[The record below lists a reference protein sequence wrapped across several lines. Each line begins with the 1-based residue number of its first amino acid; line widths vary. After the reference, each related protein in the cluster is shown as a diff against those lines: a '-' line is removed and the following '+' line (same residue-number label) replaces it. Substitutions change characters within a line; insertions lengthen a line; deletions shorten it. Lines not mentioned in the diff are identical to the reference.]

1 MASVCDRPYSF
12 DVAMTRMTDQIGRV
26 LGGRYRLLSA
36 VGSGASAHVYLAD
49 DVRLR
54 RRVAVKVLH
63 PALADDGLFLRRFRA
78 EARAAAA
85 LSHPHILA
93 VFDWSGDDD
102 SPYLVTEFLGGGSL
116 RSVLDAGHRLTTAQ
130 ALVVGL
136 ETARA
141 LDHAHRQGFVHRDI
155 KPANL
160 LFGDDARLRVADF
173 GLARAIAEAGWTEP
187 TGAMLGTA
195 RYASPEQARGESVD
209 GASDIYSL
217 ALVLVESVTGTVPFS
232 ADTTIAT
239 VMARLGHPL
248 VVPEVM
254 GPLSTVLTQAGA
266 LDAGERPDAAAFGA
280 GLVAA
285 AEQLARPSPLPLAP
299 PSVNGADA
307 GDPRDSTLVRPSV
320 YSLGVGA
327 ESGGESGVTG
337 TLRVASGMAMGN
349 GVAGAPLG
357 STGAQSAS
365 LAGTSPGGTEG
376 PSPATTGAGL
386 AVADTTS
393 TTVLPPPPN
402 HPAPP
407 AGPHHTP
414 PAGTPAL
421 SANDRSARRLMLGAL
436 VVAVAVAIGVVGSW
450 VYIRSQVP
458 SHAIPAEL
466 VGAQQNEALERIGR
480 NGWDIVIQRD
490 YYDDTEE
497 GVIVRTVP
505 EPGTSLREGET
516 LTLHVSLGPP
526 LVAVPQDL
534 VGLTQEEAEARL
546 GTAGLTAD
554 VQQQPSDEVDAG
566 IVIGLGQGVADQA
579 PRGSSVPLIVSSGS
593 DEPEIPDLEG
603 DQFQDA
609 LAELEALGLDVEL
622 EFRRE
627 RGGHDEGEVIRTE
640 PDEGEEVDQG
650 STVVVE
656 VAGGQVNVPDVE
668 GATLDDARAAL
679 EDRGLDVG
687 VVFGPGDGRVQQT
700 VPLIDTEVDPGTAID
715 LIMASDG

>member
-1 MASVCDRPYSF
+1 
-12 DVAMTRMTDQIGRV
+12 MTRMTEQIGRV

-36 VGSGASAHVYLAD
+36 VGSGASAQVYLAD

-63 PALADDGLFLRRFRA
+63 PALADDRLFLRRFRA

-116 RSVLDAGHRLTTAQ
+116 RSMLDAGHRLTTAQ

-160 LFGDDARLRVADF
+160 LFGDDGRLRVADF

-195 RYASPEQARGESVD
+195 RYASPEQARGESVN

-217 ALVLVESVTGTVPFS
+217 AVVLVEAVTGTVPFS

-239 VMARLGHPL
+239 LMARLEHPL

-254 GPLSTVLTQAGA
+254 GPLTGILTQAGG
-266 LDAGERPDAAAFGA
+266 LDAGRRPDAAAFGA
-280 GLVAA
+280 GLIAA

-299 PSVNGADA
+299 PSVNGPGAEDH
-307 GDPRDSTLVRPSV
+307 RDSTLMRPEV
-320 YSLGVGA
+320 YAPGNGA
-327 ESGGESGVTG
+327 GSGEAGAARALV
-337 TLRVASGMAMGN
+337 VASGKTVGGAVVGAAV
-349 GVAGAPLG
+349 GGAAAGPYGTPPAPASDLSAATSG
-357 STGAQSAS
+357 S
-365 LAGTSPGGTEG
+365 G
-376 PSPATTGAGL
+376 PA
-386 AVADTTS
+386 AVDTTS
-393 TTVLPPPPN
+393 TTVLPPPPGG
-402 HPAPP
+402 PPPP
-407 AGPHHTP
+407 AGPPHTP

-421 SANDRSARRLMLGAL
+421 SPNDRGARRLMLGAL

-458 SHAIPAEL
+458 SHTVPDEL
-466 VGAQQNEALERIGR
+466 VGAQQDEVVEMIGG
-480 NGWDIVIQRD
+480 NGWDIVTRRD
-490 YYDDTEE
+490 YYDNTTEGE
-497 GVIVRTVP
+497 VVRTVP

-516 LTLHVSLGPP
+516 LTLHVSLGAP
-526 LVAVPQDL
+526 LVPVPQDL
-534 VGLTQEEAEARL
+534 VGLSQEDAEDQLA
-546 GTAGLTAD
+546 TAGLQAD
-554 VQQQPSDEVDAG
+554 VQRQPSDEVDAG
-566 IVIGLGQGVADQA
+566 IVIGLGEDVADQM
-579 PRGSSVPLIVSSGS
+579 PRGSSVPLIVSSGP

-603 DQFQDA
+603 EDYRDVV
-609 LAELEALGLDVEL
+609 AELEALGLEVEL
-622 EFRRE
+622 DFRQA
-627 RGGHDEGEVIRTE
+627 RGGREEGEVIRTD
-640 PDEGEEVDQG
+640 PGEGKEVDQG
-650 STVVVE
+650 STVVVV
-656 VAGGQVNVPDVE
+656 VAGGRVTVPDVE
-668 GATLDDARAAL
+668 GATLEDARATL
-679 EDRGLDVG
+679 EDADLSVG
-687 VVFGPGDGRVQQT
+687 MVFGPGDGRVEET
-700 VPLIDTEVDPGTAID
+700 VPLIDTEVEPGAAID
-715 LIMASDG
+715 LVMVPDG

>member
-1 MASVCDRPYSF
+1 
-12 DVAMTRMTDQIGRV
+12 MTRMTDQIGRV

-116 RSVLDAGHRLTTAQ
+116 RSMLDAGHRLTTAQ

-160 LFGDDARLRVADF
+160 LFGGDGRLRVADF

-195 RYASPEQARGESVD
+195 RYASPEQARGESVN

-217 ALVLVESVTGTVPFS
+217 ALVLVEAVTGTVPFS

-239 VMARLGHPL
+239 LMARLEHPL

-254 GPLSTVLTQAGA
+254 GPLTGTLTQAGG
-266 LDAGERPDAAAFGA
+266 LDAGRRPDAAAFGA
-280 GLVAA
+280 GLIAA

-299 PSVNGADA
+299 PSVNGPGPEDH
-307 GDPRDSTLVRPSV
+307 RDSTLVRPEV
-320 YSLGVGA
+320 YAPGNGA
-327 ESGGESGVTG
+327 GSGEAGAARALV
-337 TLRVASGMAMGN
+337 VASGTTVGGAMVGAAV
-349 GVAGAPLG
+349 GGAAAGPYGTPPGPASDLSAATSG
-357 STGAQSAS
+357 SGQA
-365 LAGTSPGGTEG
+365 
-376 PSPATTGAGL
+376 
-386 AVADTTS
+386 AVDTTS
-393 TTVLPPPPN
+393 TTVLPPPPGG
-402 HPAPP
+402 PPQP
-407 AGPHHTP
+407 AGPPHTP

-421 SANDRSARRLMLGAL
+421 SPNDRGARRLMLGAL
-436 VVAVAVAIGVVGSW
+436 VVGVAVAIGVVGSW

-458 SHAIPAEL
+458 SHTVPDEL
-466 VGAQQNEALERIGR
+466 VGAQQDEVVEMIGG
-480 NGWDIVIQRD
+480 NGWDIVTRRD
-490 YYDDTEE
+490 YYDNTTEGE
-497 GVIVRTVP
+497 VVRTVP

-516 LTLHVSLGPP
+516 LTLHVSLGAP
-526 LVAVPQDL
+526 LVPVPQDL
-534 VGLTQEEAEARL
+534 VGLSQEDAEDQLA
-546 GTAGLTAD
+546 TAGLQAD
-554 VQQQPSDEVDAG
+554 VQRQPSDEVDAG
-566 IVIGLGQGVADQA
+566 IVIGLGEDVADQM
-579 PRGSSVPLIVSSGS
+579 PRGSSVPLIVSSGP

-603 DQFQDA
+603 EDYRDA
-609 LAELEALGLDVEL
+609 VAELEALGLEVEL
-622 EFRRE
+622 DFRQA
-627 RGGHDEGEVIRTE
+627 RGGREEGEVIRTD
-640 PDEGEEVDQG
+640 PGEGEEVDQG
-650 STVVVE
+650 STVLVV
-656 VAGGQVNVPDVE
+656 VAGGRVTVPDVE
-668 GATLDDARAAL
+668 GATLEDARATL
-679 EDRGLDVG
+679 EDADLSVG
-687 VVFGPGDGRVQQT
+687 MVFGPGDGRVEET
-700 VPLIDTEVDPGTAID
+700 VPLIDTEVEPGAAID
-715 LIMASDG
+715 LVMVPDG

>member
-1 MASVCDRPYSF
+1 
-12 DVAMTRMTDQIGRV
+12 MTRMTDQIGRV

-63 PALADDGLFLRRFRA
+63 PGLADDGLFLRRFRA

-116 RSVLDAGHRLTTAQ
+116 RSMLDAGHRLTTAQ

-160 LFGDDARLRVADF
+160 LFGGDGRLRVADF

-195 RYASPEQARGESVD
+195 RYASPEQARGESVN

-217 ALVLVESVTGTVPFS
+217 ALVLVEAVTGTVPFS

-239 VMARLGHPL
+239 LMARLEHPL

-254 GPLSTVLTQAGA
+254 GPLTGILTRAGG
-266 LDAGERPDAAAFGA
+266 LDVGKRPDAAAFGA
-280 GLVAA
+280 GLIAA

-299 PSVNGADA
+299 PSVNGPGAEDH
-307 GDPRDSTLVRPSV
+307 RDSTLVRPEV
-320 YSLGVGA
+320 YAPGNGAGSGEVGA
-327 ESGGESGVTG
+327 ASALV
-337 TLRVASGMAMGN
+337 VASRTAVGGAAVGAAV
-349 GVAGAPLG
+349 GGGAAGSHGTPRGAVSDLSAATSG
-357 STGAQSAS
+357 S
-365 LAGTSPGGTEG
+365 G
-376 PSPATTGAGL
+376 P
-386 AVADTTS
+386 AVVDTTS
-393 TTVLPPPPN
+393 TTVLPPPPGG
-402 HPAPP
+402 PPSP
-407 AGPHHTP
+407 AGPPHTP

-421 SANDRSARRLMLGAL
+421 SPNDRSARRLMLGAL
-436 VVAVAVAIGVVGSW
+436 VVAIAVAIGVVGSW

-458 SHAIPAEL
+458 SHTVPDEL
-466 VGAQQNEALERIGR
+466 VGAQQDEVVEMIGGS
-480 NGWDIVIQRD
+480 GWDIVTRRD
-490 YYDDTEE
+490 YYDNTTEGE
-497 GVIVRTVP
+497 VVRTVP

-516 LTLHVSLGPP
+516 LTLHVSLGAP
-526 LVAVPQDL
+526 LVPVPQDL
-534 VGLTQEEAEARL
+534 VGLSQEDAEDQLA
-546 GTAGLTAD
+546 TAGLQAD
-554 VQQQPSDEVDAG
+554 VQRQPSDEVDAG
-566 IVIGLGQGVADQA
+566 IVMGLGEEVADQM
-579 PRGSSVPLIVSSGS
+579 PRGSSVPLIVSSGP

-603 DQFQDA
+603 ENYRDA
-609 LAELEALGLDVEL
+609 VAELEALGLAVEL
-622 EFRRE
+622 DFRQA
-627 RGGHDEGEVIRTE
+627 RGGRDEGEVIRTD
-640 PDEGEEVDQG
+640 PGEGKEVDQG
-650 STVVVE
+650 STVVVV
-656 VAGGQVNVPDVE
+656 VAGGRVTVPDVE
-668 GATLDDARAAL
+668 GATLEDARATLGDADL
-679 EDRGLDVG
+679 SVG
-687 VVFGPGDGRVQQT
+687 MVFGPGDGRVQET
-700 VPLIDTEVDPGTAID
+700 VPLIDTEVEPGAAID
-715 LIMASDG
+715 LVMVPDG

>member
-1 MASVCDRPYSF
+1 
-12 DVAMTRMTDQIGRV
+12 MTRMTDQIGRV

-93 VFDWSGDDD
+93 VFDWSGDED

-116 RSVLDAGHRLTTAQ
+116 RSMLDAGHRLSTAQ

-136 ETARA
+136 ETVRA

-195 RYASPEQARGESVD
+195 RYASPEQARGESVN

-217 ALVLVESVTGTVPFS
+217 ALVLVEAVTGNVPFS

-239 VMARLGHPL
+239 LMARLERPL

-254 GPLSTVLTQAGA
+254 GPLTTILTRAGD
-266 LDAGERPDAAAFGA
+266 LDARERPDAAEFGA

-285 AEQLARPSPLPLAP
+285 AEELARPSPLPLAP
-299 PSVNGADA
+299 PSLNGAGAD
-307 GDPRDSTLVRPSV
+307 DLRDTTLVRPDV
-320 YSLGVGA
+320 YARGNGA
-327 ESGGESGVTG
+327 GSGDGGAASALV
-337 TLRVASGMAMGN
+337 VASGLAVGG
-349 GVAGAPLG
+349 GVVDVPVGPTGTAPDG
-357 STGAQSAS
+357 
-365 LAGTSPGGTEG
+365 LAGTSLGAMSDLSAAP
-376 PSPATTGAGL
+376 TGAGL
-386 AVADTTS
+386 AAADTTS
-393 TTVLPPPPN
+393 TTVLPPPPGR
-402 HPAPP
+402 PPPP
-407 AGPHHTP
+407 AGPPHTP

-421 SANDRSARRLMLGAL
+421 SAGDRSARRLMLGAL
-436 VVAVAVAIGVVGSW
+436 VVAVAVAMGVVGSW
-450 VYIRSQVP
+450 IYIRTQVP
-458 SHAIPAEL
+458 SHEVPDQL
-466 VGAQQNEALERIGR
+466 VGAQLDEVPDLIGG
-480 NGWDIVIQRD
+480 NGWDIVTRRD

-497 GVIVRTVP
+497 GEIVRTVP
-505 EPGTSLREGET
+505 EPGASLREGET
-516 LTLHVSLGPP
+516 LTLHVSLGAP
-526 LVAVPQDL
+526 LVPVPQDL
-534 VGLTQEEAEARL
+534 VGLSQEDAEARL
-546 GTAGLTAD
+546 ATAGLAAD
-554 VQQQPSDEVDAG
+554 VQRQPSDDVDAG
-566 IVIGLGQGVADQA
+566 IVIGLGDDVADQA
-579 PRGSSVPLIVSSGS
+579 PRGSPVPLIVSSGP

-603 DQFQDA
+603 EEYQDA
-609 LAELEALGLDVEL
+609 VAELEALGLEVEL
-622 EFRRE
+622 DFRQARGDRE
-627 RGGHDEGEVIRTE
+627 EGEVIRTD

-650 STVVVE
+650 STVEVVV
-656 VAGGQVNVPDVE
+656 VAGGEVTVPDVE
-668 GATLDDARAAL
+668 GASLDDAREAL
-679 EDRGLDVG
+679 EDRGLTVG
-687 VVFGPGDGRVQQT
+687 MVFGPGDGRVQET
-700 VPLIDTEVDPGTAID
+700 VPLIDTEVDSGTAID
-715 LIMASDG
+715 LVMVSDG

>member
-1 MASVCDRPYSF
+1 
-12 DVAMTRMTDQIGRV
+12 MTRMTDHIGRV

-63 PALADDGLFLRRFRA
+63 PGLADDGLFLRRFRA

-116 RSVLDAGHRLTTAQ
+116 RSMLDAGHRLTNAQ

-160 LFGDDARLRVADF
+160 LFGDDGRLRVADF

-195 RYASPEQARGESVD
+195 RYASPEQARGESVN

-217 ALVLVESVTGTVPFS
+217 ALVLVEAVTGTVPFS

-239 VMARLGHPL
+239 LMARLEHPL

-254 GPLSTVLTQAGA
+254 GPLTGILTRAGG
-266 LDAGERPDAAAFGA
+266 LDVGKRPDAAAFGA

-285 AEQLARPSPLPLAP
+285 AEQLARPSPLPLVP
-299 PSVNGADA
+299 PSVNGPGAEDR
-307 GDPRDSTLVRPSV
+307 RDSTLVRPEV
-320 YSLGVGA
+320 YAPGNGAGSGEVGVASALVVASRTTVGSAAVGVPVGGA
-327 ESGGESGVTG
+327 AAGSHGTPRGAVSDLSAATSGG
-337 TLRVASGMAMGN
+337 
-349 GVAGAPLG
+349 
-357 STGAQSAS
+357 
-365 LAGTSPGGTEG
+365 G
-376 PSPATTGAGL
+376 P
-386 AVADTTS
+386 AVVDTTS
-393 TTVLPPPPN
+393 TTVLPPPPGG
-402 HPAPP
+402 PPPP
-407 AGPHHTP
+407 AGPPHTP

-436 VVAVAVAIGVVGSW
+436 VVAIAVAIGVVGSW

-458 SHAIPAEL
+458 SHTVPDEL
-466 VGAQQNEALERIGR
+466 VGAQQDEVVEMIGGS
-480 NGWDIVIQRD
+480 GWDIVTRRD
-490 YYDDTEE
+490 YYDNTTEGE
-497 GVIVRTVP
+497 VVRTVP

-516 LTLHVSLGPP
+516 LTLHVSLGAP
-526 LVAVPQDL
+526 LVPVPQDL
-534 VGLTQEEAEARL
+534 VGLSQEDAEDQLA
-546 GTAGLTAD
+546 TAGLQAD
-554 VQQQPSDEVDAG
+554 VQRQPSDEVDAG
-566 IVIGLGQGVADQA
+566 IVMGLGEEVADQM
-579 PRGSSVPLIVSSGS
+579 PRGSSVPLIVSSGP

-603 DQFQDA
+603 ENYRDA
-609 LAELEALGLDVEL
+609 VAELEALGLAVEL
-622 EFRRE
+622 DFRQA
-627 RGGHDEGEVIRTE
+627 RGGRDEGEVIRTD
-640 PDEGEEVDQG
+640 PGEGKEVDQG
-650 STVVVE
+650 STVVVV
-656 VAGGQVNVPDVE
+656 VAGGRVTVPDVE
-668 GATLDDARAAL
+668 GATLEDARATL
-679 EDRGLDVG
+679 EDADLSVG
-687 VVFGPGDGRVQQT
+687 MVFGPGDRVQET
-700 VPLIDTEVDPGTAID
+700 VPLIDTEVEPGAAID
-715 LIMASDG
+715 LVMVPDG